1 MIILG
6 FGGFAICIGIA
17 ILLGMGLRH
26 WLGKKF
32 KGKRK
37 PTP

>member
-1 MIILG
+1 MIIIG
-6 FGGFAICIGIA
+6 FGAFALTLGGA
-17 ILLGMGLRH
+17 VLVGMGLRH